1 MTLASGILREY
12 NATRTCADKG
22 TICHAPESSMYFG
35 RDGAVSACCYS
46 RNGALGRYPDQSVDE
61 IWNGAQAESM
71 RAALRNNEL
80 PGGCELCADQ
90 LYAGNFTGLL
100 ARQFDQQSPVTLISR
115 VQSLLHTVA
124 TPKRYP
130 LRLEFELSN
139 KCNLECA
146 MCSGFFSSSIRAN
159 RENLPPLPQSY
170 DGNFVEQLLP
180 YLPGLTHAKFLGG
193 EPFLIDI
200 YYEIWD
206 RLIELNPG
214 CKVSITTNGTV
225 YTEKVKRV
233 LEKLNCEIIVSIDS
247 VVKSTYE
254 SIRRNATMERTL
266 ANLEV
271 FANIN
276 RRKKMPLTIAVCAMV
291 SNAAELPGLVEF
303 ASERGAHIFF
313 NTVVFPAS
321 HSIKALPA
329 NRQRE
334 ILGQLREGRREP
346 KGAFGKKNLEA
357 LDDFCR
363 QIEFWIGEQ
372 ESGVAEQESIPA
384 TPFLKR
390 CAELLA
396 SDTLPAGCHLLLR
409 DLMNDSRNPQGDSL
423 IQIEAENPVEKL
435 SGYFR
440 ALWHLGSVLEG
451 EGMLPNTHFDPDQ
464 ERLFLAQV
472 SGEMA
477 PDQAQKIYLE
487 IRRFPKIVL
496 GLVGTT
502 SATRLGEMLDSHLAR
517 PV

>member
-1 MTLASGILREY
+1 MALAAEILLEY
-12 NATRTCADKG
+12 NAKRTCADKG

-35 RDGAVSACCYS
+35 RDGSVSACCYS
-46 RNGALGRYPDQSVDE
+46 RNGALGRYPAQSIDD
-61 IWNGAQAESM
+61 IWNGALAASM
-71 RAALRNNEL
+71 RAALRRNEL

-90 LYAGNFTGLL
+90 LSAGNFTGLL
-100 ARQFDQQSPVTLISR
+100 ARQFDEQSPVNLISR
-115 VQSLLHTVA
+115 VKSLLHVGVA
-124 TPKRYP
+124 PKRYP

-159 RENLPPLPQSY
+159 REQLPALPQSY
-170 DGNFVEQLLP
+170 DSKFVEQLLP

-206 RLIELNPG
+206 RLIELNPH

-233 LEKLNCEIIVSIDS
+233 LERLNCEIIVSIDS
-247 VVKSTYE
+247 VVKPTYE

-266 ANLEV
+266 ANFEV
-271 FANIN
+271 FAEFN
-276 RRKKMPLTIAVCAMV
+276 RRKSMVLTIAICPMV

-303 ASERGAHIFF
+303 ASQRGARVYF

-329 NRQRE
+329 DRQRE
-334 ILGQLREGRREP
+334 ILGQIRNGRREP
-346 KGAFGKKNLEA
+346 RGALDKSNLEA
-357 LDDFCR
+357 LEDFCR

-372 ESGVAEQESIPA
+372 EQAMVEMA
-384 TPFLKR
+384 PFEKR

-396 SDTLPAGCHLLLR
+396 SPSLPVGCRLLLG
-409 DLMNDSRNPQGDSL
+409 DLIDDTRSSQDDSL
-423 IQIEAENPVEKL
+423 VHVEEGNPIEKL
-435 SGYFR
+435 KGYFG
-440 ALWHLGSVLEG
+440 AFWYVGSVLER

-464 ERLFLAQV
+464 ERLFLAHV
-472 SGEMA
+472 SEEIT
-477 PDQAQKIYLE
+477 PDHARKIYRE
-487 IRRFPKIVL
+487 IRRFPKIGL

-502 SATRLGEMLDSHLAR
+502 SASGLGDMIATHIA
-517 PV
+517 PPA

>member
-1 MTLASGILREY
+1 MTLPAEILGKY
-12 NATRTCADKG
+12 NATRTCADTG

-71 RAALRNNEL
+71 RAALRHQEL

-90 LYAGNFTGLL
+90 FYAGNFTGLL
-100 ARQFDQQSPVTLISR
+100 ARQFDEQSPITFVSR
-115 VQSLLHTVA
+115 IKSLLHVGA

-170 DGNFVEQLLP
+170 DSNFVEQLLP
-180 YLPGLTHAKFLGG
+180 YLPHLTNAKFLGG

-247 VVKSTYE
+247 VVKPTYE

-266 ANLEV
+266 ANFEI
-271 FANIN
+271 FAGIN
-276 RRKKMPLTIAVCAMV
+276 RRKQMPLTIAVCPMV

-303 ASERGAHIFF
+303 ASERGAQVYF

-329 NRQRE
+329 DRQRE
-334 ILGQLREGRREP
+334 VLAQIREVRREP
-346 KGAFGKKNLEA
+346 RGAFGKKNLAA
-357 LDDFCR
+357 LEDFCR

-372 ESGVAEQESIPA
+372 ESGAGVQIAPA
-384 TPFLKR
+384 SPFLKR

-396 SDTLPAGCHLLLR
+396 ADTLPVGCRVLLR
-409 DLMNDSRNPQGDSL
+409 DLMNDSRDSQGDSL
-423 IQIEAENPVEKL
+423 VQVEAGSPVERL

-440 ALWHLGSVLEG
+440 ALWWLGSVLEG

-472 SGEMA
+472 CGEMA
-477 PDQAQKIYLE
+477 PEHAQKIYLE
-487 IRRFPKIVL
+487 VRRFPKIVL

-502 SATRLGEMLDSHLAR
+502 SASKLGDMLDAHLAR